1 MIICFSGTGNTLS
14 VARQLSGLL
23 TGENIVMLEGDTL
36 LRPEN
41 FSLTPAPR
49 NIIWAFPT
57 YSWGMP
63 PVVARFIRQIPSNP
77 AFDSAVHWMLTTCG
91 DDIGMTDRR
100 WRRIIRSRGWKA
112 ADAFSVIMP
121 NTYTLMKGF
130 DVDDENTAARK
141 LNAMPEQVKAIAARI
156 SDAGAAP
163 LPLLVRGAWPRI
175 KSSVIRP
182 LFERFA
188 MSPAP
193 FHVNGGC
200 TGCGLCARSCPM
212 NNISMLSTDNDATAR
227 PHRGKNCALCLRC
240 YHICPR
246 RAVAYGRHAT
256 DGKGQWI
263 NPVLMK
269 KTT

>member
-1 MIICFSGTGNTLS
+1 MIICFLRHGQHTQCSPTAFL
-14 VARQLSGLL
+14 GLL

-63 PVVARFIRQIPSNP
+63 PVVARFHTSDSVKS

-141 LNAMPEQVKAIAARI
+141 LNAMPEQVKAIGGTHIRRRCGSI
-156 SDAGAAP
+156 AP
-163 LPLLVRGAWPRI
+163 VGPRCMATD

-188 MSPAP
+188 MSRRHSTSTEGAPAADSVCP
-193 FHVNGGC
+193 QLPDEQHFH
-200 TGCGLCARSCPM
+200 
-212 NNISMLSTDNDATAR
+212 
-227 PHRGKNCALCLRC
+227 
-240 YHICPR
+240 
-246 RAVAYGRHAT
+246 AVDR
-256 DGKGQWI
+256 Q
-263 NPVLMK
+263 
-269 KTT
+269 